1 MKHRWLLRLEAI
13 ASAWLLRQLRKSLRF
28 DVQNQP
34 PNNFPCVYV
43 FWHRDLMLLTLQRID
58 SNGVVLVSA
67 STDGEL
73 IAGPLLRLGYK
84 VVRGSSSREGSKALQ
99 AMLRLAPNHSLAI
112 TPDGPKGPAG
122 TIHPGLFQL
131 AYLGRIPV
139 IPIAVDVDRQWI
151 FRSWDRFRFP
161 KPWARVQVR
170 YGTPIPVTD
179 KAEFAAVESQIRA
192 LLHPISD

>member
-1 MKHRWLLRLEAI
+1 MLHLEAVCGG
-13 ASAWLLRQLRKSLRF
+13 WFLRLLRQTLRF

-43 FWHRDLMLLTLQRID
+43 FWHRDLLLMTLQRID
-58 SNGVVLVSA
+58 SNGVVLVS
-67 STDGEL
+67 SSQDGEL

-84 VVRGSSSREGSKALQ
+84 VVRGSSSRQGSQALQ
-99 AMLRLAPNHSLAI
+99 AMLRLAKTHSLAI
-112 TPDGPKGPAG
+112 TPDGPKGPVG

-139 IPIAVDVDRQWI
+139 IPVAVEVNREWI

-161 KPWARVQVR
+161 KPWARAQVR
-170 YGTPIPVTD
+170 YGTPIPVLD
-179 KAEFAAVESQIRA
+179 KEDFSVVESQIRSVLQA
-192 LLHPISD
+192 VK

>member
-1 MKHRWLLRLEAI
+1 MKHRFLLHLEAVCGG
-13 ASAWLLRQLRKSLRF
+13 WFLRLLRQTLRF

-43 FWHRDLMLLTLQRID
+43 FWHRDLLLMTLQRID
-58 SNGVVLVSA
+58 SNGVVLVS
-67 STDGEL
+67 SSQDGEL

-84 VVRGSSSREGSKALQ
+84 VVRGSSSRQGSQALQ
-99 AMLRLAPNHSLAI
+99 AMLRLAKTHSLAI
-112 TPDGPKGPAG
+112 TPDGPKGPVG

-139 IPIAVDVDRQWI
+139 IPVAVEVNREWI

-161 KPWARVQVR
+161 KPWARAQVR
-170 YGTPIPVTD
+170 YGTPIPVLD
-179 KAEFAAVESQIRA
+179 KEDFSVVESQIRSVLQA
-192 LLHPISD
+192 VK